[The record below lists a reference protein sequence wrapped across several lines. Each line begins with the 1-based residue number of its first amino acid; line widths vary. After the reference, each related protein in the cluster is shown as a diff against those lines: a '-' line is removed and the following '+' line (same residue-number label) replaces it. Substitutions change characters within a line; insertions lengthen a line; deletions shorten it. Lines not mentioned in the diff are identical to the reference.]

1 MDQERAQKSRP
12 WLAVGQEIDELLP
25 RIDPDAFAAVVAA
38 TADASKRIFFSGQG
52 RSGLSAEMGAMR
64 FMHIGRQTHFCGE
77 ATAPSVRKGDV
88 MIIVSGSGET
98 PVSVSYG
105 RIAKS
110 EGATLIVITRM
121 PQSTL
126 ASIADVVLP
135 VPVMNSA
142 QLGGNL
148 FEVTSLILLDTLVM
162 EHAKSLPDPHG
173 LLKYNHTN
181 MQ

>member
-1 MDQERAQKSRP
+1 MDQKQTQQSQP
-12 WLAVGQEIDELLP
+12 WMAVGQEIAELLP
-25 RIDPDAFAAVVAA
+25 RVDPADFSAVLAA
-38 TADASKRIFFSGQG
+38 TAGTVKRLFFSGQG
-52 RSGLSAEMGAMR
+52 RSGLSAEMAAMR

-98 PVSVSYG
+98 AVSVSFA

-110 EGATLIVITRM
+110 EGATLIALTHK

-126 ASIADVVLP
+126 AGLADVVLT
-135 VPVMNSA
+135 VPVVSSA
-142 QLGGNL
+142 QMGGNL
-148 FEVTSLILLDTLVM
+148 FEQTCLILLDAVVN
-162 EHAKSLPDPHG
+162 EHAKGIPDPHG
-173 LLKYNHTN
+173 RLRYNHTN